1 LESITTETG
10 RRTETELPHISQIQ
24 AKRIIMAKSCNLSTH
39 TQRRLRAI
47 DFNNTAIFTMKMGK
61 YQQSIRKFSSA
72 LKYLEDDAQAASTD
86 LTGSTDQ
93 DVENCEICH
102 DLDRHLSD
110 LLRSDGGCD
119 RMEDGLYLFTSA
131 LSIPRRTAQSS
142 QSNVLMIKVVMFNLG
157 LNHQMMA
164 TQRSGAEADKY
175 LHKACRL
182 YQLCYQ
188 VGKETQAEAQRHLL
202 PALVNNLGIV
212 YCKMQEME
220 HGAQAFHGLITMV
233 MYANAVG
240 DSSYRKNDNID
251 CFLANAS
258 NTVHKHSLPASAA

>member
-1 LESITTETG
+1 
-10 RRTETELPHISQIQ
+10 
-24 AKRIIMAKSCNLSTH
+24 MH
-39 TQRRLRAI
+39 TQRRLIAI
-47 DFNNTAIFTMKMGK
+47 DLNNTAISEMKLGK
-61 YQQSIRKFSSA
+61 YEQSIRKFSSA
-72 LKYLEDDAQAASTD
+72 LKRLKDDAQTASTYV
-86 LTGSTDQ
+86 
-93 DVENCEICH
+93 DVAPCGIR
-102 DLDRHLSD
+102 DVLDRHLSG
-110 LLRSDGGCD
+110 LLRSDSACD
-119 RMEDGLYLFTSA
+119 RMKDGLYLFARA

-157 LNHQMMA
+157 LSHQMMA

-188 VGKETQAEAQRHLL
+188 GGTQPQAEAQGHLL

-212 YCKMQEME
+212 YCKMQETE
-220 HGAQAFHGLITMV
+220 HGVQAFHGLITMV
-233 MYANAVG
+233 MCANAIG

>member
-1 LESITTETG
+1 MS
-10 RRTETELPHISQIQ
+10 
-24 AKRIIMAKSCNLSTH
+24 KSCNHSIH
-39 TQRRLRAI
+39 TKRRLRAI
-47 DFNNTAIFTMKMGK
+47 DFNNTAISEMKLGK
-61 YQQSIRKFSSA
+61 YEQSIRKFSNA
-72 LKYLEDDAQAASTD
+72 LKCLEDDTQAASTD
-86 LTGSTDQ
+86 Q
-93 DVENCEICH
+93 DVAPCDICH

-157 LNHQMMA
+157 LSHQMMA

-182 YQLCYQ
+182 YQLCSQ
-188 VGKETQAEAQRHLL
+188 VGTQTQAEAQMHLL

-212 YCKMQEME
+212 YCKMQETE
-220 HGAQAFHGLITMV
+220 HGVLAFHGLITMV
-233 MYANAVG
+233 MYANAIG
-240 DSSYRKNDNID
+240 DSRYRKNDNID